1 MSRSRRAMSSRTAR
15 MEAAHEPA
23 ARSCAGAA
31 PPKAETTQAANAACL
46 TSAVSGRLCLM
57 AGRARD
63 KGTAKANI
71 WPVAVFRF
79 PIKFQQSQQH
89 ASAEG
94 NDQSL
99 KDPR

>member
-57 AGRARD
+57 AGRACD

-71 WPVAVFRF
+71 WPLPVFGF
-79 PIKFQQSQQH
+79 PIRFEQVQQD
-89 ASAEG
+89 ASEVGSA
-94 NDQSL
+94 QS
-99 KDPR
+99 